1 MLHIS
6 VLCMSNWKK
15 SQICDILPW
24 ADPGSENGE
33 KVVYFYIVCTGTLF
47 QCNLFE
53 SVYFATKWYAITHK
67 EGKSLSKITQW
78 RTQAN
83 KNGVS
88 QNATIIFCNNI
99 FLFGYLV
106 MNTYTICVLCNI
118 GYTFNLTILC
128 SSGVSR
134 QRKWGVAREIC
145 LTSGDLNI
153 ELT

>member
-1 MLHIS
+1 MILYFFSDCIYLLNASHFGFMH
-6 VLCMSNWKK
+6 VKLKK
-15 SQICDILPW
+15 NHKYAKCFPW

-33 KVVYFYIVCTGTLF
+33 KVVYIQIVCTGTLF

-53 SVYFATKWYAITHK
+53 SVYFATKYYAITHK
-67 EGKSLSKITQW
+67 EGNSLSKITQW

-99 FLFGYLV
+99 FLFGCLV

-118 GYTFNLTILC
+118 GYTFNLTI
-128 SSGVSR
+128 
-134 QRKWGVAREIC
+134 
-145 LTSGDLNI
+145 
-153 ELT
+153 